1 MEEGG
6 RRRKQ
11 KGARKQGSRQEG
23 RKAGRKEGR
32 NGRREEATSF
42 QKTRGLHLE
51 GRENEIGN
59 LVPELMLKNCSRTIP
74 VRSMHLVF

>member
-23 RKAGRKEGR
+23 RKAGRKEGTEV
-32 NGRREEATSF
+32 GRKQPAFKKLEAFTW
-42 QKTRGLHLE
+42 KAGKMRLE
-51 GRENEIGN
+51 I
-59 LVPELMLKNCSRTIP
+59 
-74 VRSMHLVF
+74 

>member
-23 RKAGRKEGR
+23 RKEGRKER
-32 NGRREEATSF
+32 
-42 QKTRGLHLE
+42 KE
-51 GRENEIGN
+51 GGSNQ
-59 LVPELMLKNCSRTIP
+59 LSKN
-74 VRSMHLVF
+74 

>member
-23 RKAGRKEGR
+23 RK
-32 NGRREEATSF
+32 EATEGGRTQPAF
-42 QKTRGLHLE
+42 KKLE
-51 GRENEIGN
+51 AFTWKAGKMRLEI
-59 LVPELMLKNCSRTIP
+59 
-74 VRSMHLVF
+74 